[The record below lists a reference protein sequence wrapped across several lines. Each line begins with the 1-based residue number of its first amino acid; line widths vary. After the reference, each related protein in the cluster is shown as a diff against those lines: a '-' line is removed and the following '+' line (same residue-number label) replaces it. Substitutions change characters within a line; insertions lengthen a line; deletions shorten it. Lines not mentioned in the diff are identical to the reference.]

1 MTTYVAGSEV
11 EILSSF
17 NGTVSTD
24 SRIAVSGVNRAG
36 FQFVGTGQ
44 TGVLN
49 FTGVTEGWFHFR
61 AASINND
68 AGVANVVQATARL
81 RNSTDQTLVTFN
93 RGTQTLTQ
101 WQVQILSQPVVEVS
115 GNEAD
120 WDIHFKIDPT
130 VGFVRVYRNQALV
143 TSFEGA
149 VQFASGTQ
157 EVSRFFMTSVS
168 ALSGIST
175 RATGYSQLLCSSD
188 PTLGARVHTLPL
200 SAGSVNTWATGTVT
214 DINDTADT
222 PGTFIA
228 TDTNGD
234 EILFEMGDISGLLAG
249 NGIRALVMS
258 TSSQTLGGSPVT
270 NQRGRVKLGA
280 TTYDMGAAV
289 APGTGFKRVQHILD
303 LDPATTLPWV
313 VADINAAEIG
323 LKAET

>member
-24 SRIAVSGVNRAG
+24 ARIAVSGVNRAG
-36 FQFVGTGQ
+36 FSCNGTSES
-44 TGVLN
+44 GVLD
-49 FTGVTEGWFHFR
+49 FAGLTEGWFHVR
-61 AASINND
+61 MASLTVNVFVSNFINN
-68 AGVANVVQATARL
+68 TAFL
-81 RNSTDQTLVTFN
+81 RNSTNQNLVTFA
-93 RGTQTLTQ
+93 RGSQDLNS
-101 WQVQILSQPVVEVS
+101 WRVQILSEPTVTIS

-120 WDIHFKIDPT
+120 WYIHFKIDPT

-143 TSFEGA
+143 TNLEGA

-157 EVSRFFMTSVS
+157 EVSRFTM
-168 ALSGIST
+168 SGITATTPGSQ
-175 RATGYSQLLCSSD
+175 ATGYSQLLCSSD

-214 DINDTADT
+214 DINDTANT

-234 EILFEMGDISGLLAG
+234 EILFEMGDISAITPG

-258 TSSQTLGGSPVT
+258 TSSQTLSGSPVT

-313 VADINAAEIG
+313 STDINAAEIG